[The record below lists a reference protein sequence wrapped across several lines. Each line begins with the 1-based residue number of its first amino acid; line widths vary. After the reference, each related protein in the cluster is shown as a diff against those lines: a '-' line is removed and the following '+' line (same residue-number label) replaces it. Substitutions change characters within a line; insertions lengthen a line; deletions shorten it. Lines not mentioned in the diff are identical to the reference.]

1 MQTVNPFG
9 FWRFPIP
16 APGSGSCCTR
26 SRSRLQLL
34 GSELGFMPHF
44 SSGITHSLGTGKIK
58 AGKIQWFWNGGVRK
72 WISGRT
78 GLEEPPGVCYGAV
91 GMWNVAERLKWIMD
105 FLIKKKGI
113 LIFILSQRPKNNL
126 QQHLKG
132 QASKSPPPSPKN
144 QHLSGFGAGYPR
156 APLLSRPQPNLPGLG
171 LLVAFSI
178 PFFLAG

>member
-1 MQTVNPFG
+1 
-9 FWRFPIP
+9 
-16 APGSGSCCTR
+16 
-26 SRSRLQLL
+26 
-34 GSELGFMPHF
+34 
-44 SSGITHSLGTGKIK
+44 
-58 AGKIQWFWNGGVRK
+58 
-72 WISGRT
+72 
-78 GLEEPPGVCYGAV
+78 
-91 GMWNVAERLKWIMD
+91 MD

-144 QHLSGFGAGYPR
+144 QHPSGFGAGYPR

-178 PFFLAG
+178 PFFFGRIRRFPGRDGVKGCSVVHAGTRLV